1 MPLISLQL
9 CLVAKKFFVGI
20 IPSMHNWQDLGAHF
34 TAILLYKNK
43 AIKEGIALKKAKEEA
58 IKERFSG
65 KW

>member
-1 MPLISLQL
+1 
-9 CLVAKKFFVGI
+9 
-20 IPSMHNWQDLGAHF
+20 MHNWQDLGAHF